1 MAQTGKTP
9 KKQQSDV
16 EKKYR
21 AEFSAG
27 RLNEQQRNFKQS
39 PVYWKLTGEADA
51 KMQMQA
57 LKRLAYYRRK
67 DATTG
72 RMSFEKARDTPGVYI
87 PSKGIQPKGLVKGA
101 DELAFLDMLL
111 GKRPMTPV
119 EDYVERKFT
128 AAKGRPDLPMSQEIL
143 KRMVGLPHNLGPEYG
158 PDAILEAHNRLKA
171 ERRFSKMRNR
181 PRGKTVSGMM
191 TGPLLAGLGD
201 YIGRNTSVGQQ
212 LRSKMMKQ
220 QPSRN
225 R

>member
-27 RLNEQQRNFKQS
+27 RLNEQQRRFKQS
-39 PVYWKLTGEADA
+39 GTYWGPTEEAAA
-51 KMQMQA
+51 KAQREN
-57 LKRLAYYRRK
+57 LKRLAYYRRR

-72 RMSFEKARDTPGVYI
+72 RMSFEKARDISGAYI
-87 PSKGIQPKGLVKGA
+87 PSIGVKPKGLVKGA
-101 DELAFLDMLL
+101 DESAMLDMFL
-111 GKRPMTPV
+111 GRRPRTPV
-119 EDYVERKFT
+119 EDYVERKFH
-128 AAKGRPDLPMSQEIL
+128 ASKGRPDLPMSQEIV
-143 KRMVGLPHNLGPEYG
+143 KRMVGLPYYPSEG
-158 PDAILEAHNRLKA
+158 PDAILNAYNKLKA
-171 ERRFSKMRNR
+171 QRRFSIMRNR